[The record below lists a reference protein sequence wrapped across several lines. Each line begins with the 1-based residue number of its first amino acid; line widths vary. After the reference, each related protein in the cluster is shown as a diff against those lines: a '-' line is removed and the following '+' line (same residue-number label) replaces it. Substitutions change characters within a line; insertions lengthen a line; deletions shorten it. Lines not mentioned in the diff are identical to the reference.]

1 MNWCWNHLTL
11 CIKASQSYLH
21 RTTLRMCFC
30 FVQFL
35 PLTMAKSMN
44 WRAYFSLMSFNFMI
58 VICCLKSSQF
68 KMRCENYSHWIC
80 FASLVHNTQI
90 KKTNTLGMLTACQC
104 NDVFSIAQIMSDCLT
119 TANLWLFWVYKTLAA
134 CYCGCWLLVCH
145 IQFVCSNMGR
155 CMYES
160 MHCVFTIYISTNNMA
175 LCLIVDVCEFRRIYR
190 VCALSTRICSCFCPS
205 ENNTYNEFPISFGC
219 TLALTHSFTHLH
231 THTLPVSLSYIAHS
245 AMRVFTNTISLHY
258 YAMNGILCFC
268 LIPFFSFVIVK
279 YVESHPKRHSN
290 HHLNDSPKFKNP
302 TSHWM

>member
-44 WRAYFSLMSFNFMI
+44 WRAYFSLLSFNFMI
-58 VICCLKSSQF
+58 VNCCLKSSQF

-119 TANLWLFWVYKTLAA
+119 TANLWLFWVY
-134 CYCGCWLLVCH
+134 GCLLLRLLIARLSHTVCVFEYGTMYVWVYALRFYYIH
-145 IQFVCSNMGR
+145 KHQQYGSLPYRGCVWISADLPSMRTFYSNMFMFLSQWEQHVQR
-155 CMYES
+155 ISYILWS
-160 MHCVFTIYISTNNMA
+160 YASPHSLIHTFTH
-175 LCLIVDVCEFRRIYR
+175 
-190 VCALSTRICSCFCPS
+190 
-205 ENNTYNEFPISFGC
+205 
-219 TLALTHSFTHLH
+219 THSASLTLLH
-231 THTLPVSLSYIAHS
+231 CPQCNARFY
-245 AMRVFTNTISLHY
+245 
-258 YAMNGILCFC
+258 
-268 LIPFFSFVIVK
+268 
-279 YVESHPKRHSN
+279 
-290 HHLNDSPKFKNP
+290 
-302 TSHWM
+302 